1 LQIFSDIKGYAP
13 GLFSNNPL
21 LGCRERKF
29 SNHMMAKGDMIKRLI
44 SINKAIL
51 AGIRTNEHTIMA
63 VLAVIV
69 GLAAGFGAI
78 GFRYLI
84 NFFQTVA
91 YGSSDELLEV
101 VATIPWHIKIW
112 IPALGGLIV
121 GPLVYFLAREAK
133 GHGVPEV
140 MEAVALRG
148 GIIRKRVVLVKSLA
162 SAVSISTGGSVGRE
176 GPIVQ
181 IGSAIGSSLGQ
192 MLKVSADRM
201 RTLVGCG
208 AAAGI
213 AATFN
218 APIAGSMFAL
228 EIILGDFG
236 LATFSPIVIA
246 SVVATA
252 VSRAYLGDTPAFIVP
267 AYELISAWEF
277 PVYLVLGLFCAAVG
291 VTFTKTL
298 YRIEDLFDSFKIP
311 EYIKAF
317 IGGLIL
323 GAVGIFFPQI
333 LGVGYGAMDMVLMQ
347 QYTWYLMLLLVAVKI
362 LATSITIGS
371 GGSGGIFAPSL
382 FLGAMAGGFF
392 GMVVHTLFPTVTA
405 SPGAYSIV
413 GMGAVVAATT
423 HGPLSAILILFEMTG
438 DYKIILPLMFSCI
451 VGAIASGQLLMDSIY
466 TLKLGRRGID
476 IKGGKEVNILKS
488 IYVSEVMTHKVETIP
503 EGCSMEVMAD
513 MIAKSKFNSFPVLDG
528 DDNLTGI
535 VSFNDYNDALFD
547 EDLTHLVVAKD
558 LATPD
563 VVTVSASDNLYAA
576 LEKISRK
583 DFATLPVVSVRD
595 PRRLVGIV
603 SRRDIIRAYDKAV
616 LKKSLFNH

>member
-1 LQIFSDIKGYAP
+1 
-13 GLFSNNPL
+13 
-21 LGCRERKF
+21 
-29 SNHMMAKGDMIKRLI
+29 
-44 SINKAIL
+44 
-51 AGIRTNEHTIMA
+51 MA
-63 VLAVIV
+63 VLAVVV
-69 GLAAGFGAI
+69 GLAGGFGAI

-84 NFFQTVA
+84 NFLQSVA
-91 YGSSDELLEV
+91 YGSADELLEV
-101 VATIPWHIKIW
+101 VATIPWQFKIW

-140 MEAVALRG
+140 MEAVALRN

-181 IGSAIGSSLGQ
+181 IGSAIGSTLGQ
-192 MLKVSADRM
+192 VLKVSADRM

-236 LATFSPIVIA
+236 LATFSPIVIS

-252 VSRAYLGDTPAFIVP
+252 ASRAYLGDTPAFIVP
-267 AYELISAWEF
+267 TYELVSVWEF
-277 PVYLVLGLFCAAVG
+277 PIYLFLGLFCAVVG
-291 VTFTKTL
+291 VTFTRTL
-298 YRIEDLFDSFKIP
+298 YKIEDLFDSFKFP
-311 EYIKAF
+311 EYLKAV
-317 IGGLIL
+317 IGGMIL
-323 GAVGIFFPQI
+323 GTVGLVFPQI

-347 QYTWYLMLLLVAVKI
+347 QIAWWLMLLLVIVKI

-371 GGSGGIFAPSL
+371 GGSGGVFAPSL

-392 GMVVHTLFPTVTA
+392 GMVAHTLFPTVTA

-438 DYKIILPLMFSCI
+438 DYKIILPLMLSCI
-451 VGAIASGQLLMDSIY
+451 VGAIASGQLLTDSIY

-476 IKGGKEVNILKS
+476 LKEGKEVNILKS
-488 IYVSEVMTHKVETIP
+488 IHVNEVMTHNVETIP
-503 EGCSMEVMAD
+503 EGCTMEAMAD
-513 MIAKSKFNSFPVLDG
+513 IIAKSKFNSFPVLDAG
-528 DDNLTGI
+528 NKLAGI
-535 VSFNDYNDALFD
+535 VSFNDYNEAIFD
-547 EDLTHLVVAKD
+547 EDLKHLVVAKD

-563 VVTVSASDNLYAA
+563 VVTVSAKDNLYTA

-583 DFATLPVVSVRD
+583 DFATLPVVSGRD
-595 PRRLVGIV
+595 PGRLVGII

-616 LKKSLFNH
+616 LKKSLFNN

>member
-1 LQIFSDIKGYAP
+1 MRAGFLNFLKANASM
-13 GLFSNNPL
+13 F
-21 LGCRERKF
+21 
-29 SNHMMAKGDMIKRLI
+29 NHLI
-44 SINKAIL
+44 SINLSIL
-51 AGIRTNEHTIMA
+51 HKIRTNEHTIMA
-63 VLAVIV
+63 VLAVVV
-69 GLAAGFGAI
+69 GIAGGFGAI

-84 NFFQTVA
+84 NFLQTIA

-112 IPALGGLIV
+112 IPALGGVIV

-140 MEAVALRG
+140 MEAVALRS

-181 IGSAIGSSLGQ
+181 IGSAIGSTLGQ
-192 MLKVSADRM
+192 ILKVSADRM

-236 LATFSPIVIA
+236 LATFSPIVIS

-267 AYELISAWEF
+267 TYELVSVWEF
-277 PVYLVLGLFCAAVG
+277 PIYLFLGLFCAVVG

-298 YRIEDLFDSFKIP
+298 YRIEDLFDSFKFP
-311 EYIKAF
+311 EYLKAV

-323 GAVGIFFPQI
+323 GALGLAFPQI

-347 QYTWYLMLLLVAVKI
+347 QIAWWLMLLLVIVKI

-392 GMVVHTLFPTVTA
+392 GMVVHTLFPATTA

-451 VGAIASGQLLMDSIY
+451 VGAIASGQLLKDSIY
-466 TLKLGRRGID
+466 TLKLGRRGVN
-476 IKGGKEVNILKS
+476 IKEGKEVNILKS
-488 IYVSEVMTHKVETIP
+488 IHVSEVMTRGVETIS
-503 EGCSMEVMAD
+503 EGCTMEVMAD
-513 MIAKSKFNSFPVLDG
+513 IIAKSKFNSFPVLDS
-528 DDNLTGI
+528 DDRLAGI
-535 VSFNDYNDALFD
+535 VSFNDYSEAIFN
-547 EDLTHLVVAKD
+547 EDLKHLLVAKD
-558 LATPD
+558 LATSD
-563 VVTVSASDNLYAA
+563 VVTVSADDNLYAA

-583 DFATLPVVSVRD
+583 DFATLPVMSVRD
-595 PRRLVGIV
+595 PGRLVGII

-616 LKKSLFNH
+616 LKKSLFNN